1 MKTKEVVRI
10 EATKMVPNGNILSQD
25 IFFLLG
31 EVFKV
36 GPLVQL
42 VDNGYYYTADSIN
55 ELAKDIVNILE
66 KK

>member
-36 GPLVQL
+36 SPLVQL

-66 KK
+66 QK